1 MLRITNVTNDNLAYC
16 RAIYICKYIADFLL
30 KKICFLIFIC
40 LLSADCDIDYSSG
53 KHYVKYWRVYIKY
66 IVSIFMNI
74 KTIQGY

>member
-1 MLRITNVTNDNLAYC
+1 MSCVTNVIG
-16 RAIYICKYIADFLL
+16 AILRHRNIVYICKYIPDFLL
-30 KKICFLIFIC
+30 KKDLFSYIYLP
-40 LLSADCDIDYSSG
+40 LSADFDIDYSSG